1 MRFLLDENVP
11 NMYMNSILYIKRR
24 INIRLQDASLRRSKL
39 SKTARIHKN
48 FSKIL
53 AIGKNMQYN

>member
-24 INIRLQDASLRRSKL
+24 INIRLQNANSKKFQ
-39 SKTARIHKN
+39 KT
-48 FSKIL
+48 L
-53 AIGKNMQYN
+53 AIEKNMQYN